1 MTLILTLVGMA
12 TTTMLQLQ
20 MNHMDLA
27 SKRMGKIAIFSVDFY
42 SAYITR
48 TQQMIVSICSLA
60 SLHLAQLFRVNKK
73 STSRYGIGVGRSFG
87 GHADWGTLWQDVG
100 LEGELIAEMD
110 LNKCL
115 YKGRMRFKQ
124 QLGPIDAE
132 HHWQPFNCFTDS
144 KISAMIAMAAGSKM
158 RQLPEGGSLSRR
170 IGKGTSSLENG
181 QEAGISPHAFANN
194 SGHSQSYYIA
204 YCRDNLHR
212 ASRRPQIGLAEGQ
225 RIAHDAST

>member
-27 SKRMGKIAIFSVDFY
+27 SKRMGKIAIFSVEFY

-60 SLHLAQLFRVNKK
+60 SPHLAQLFRGNEK
-73 STSRYGIGVGRSFG
+73 SMSRYGIGVGRSFG
-87 GHADWGTLWQDVG
+87 GHAYWGTLWQDVG
-100 LEGELIAEMD
+100 LEGGELIAGMD

-132 HHWQPFNCFTDS
+132 HHWRPFNCFTDS

-170 IGKGTSSLENG
+170 VGKGTSSLKTDRKLVFRLMH
-181 QEAGISPHAFANN
+181 SPTTAAIVN
-194 SGHSQSYYIA
+194 
-204 YCRDNLHR
+204 
-212 ASRRPQIGLAEGQ
+212 P
-225 RIAHDAST
+225 TT